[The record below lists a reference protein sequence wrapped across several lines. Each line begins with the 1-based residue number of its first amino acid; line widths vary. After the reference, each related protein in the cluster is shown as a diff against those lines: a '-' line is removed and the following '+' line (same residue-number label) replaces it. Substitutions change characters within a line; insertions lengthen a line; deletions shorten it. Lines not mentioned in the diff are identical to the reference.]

1 MNDEIVALLKV
12 HDYFHGLGDETLQ
25 EIAGASQLSQ
35 YDAGAVVHNAN
46 QPLTSVCFVMKGRLK
61 AVRVDSHDREQFFR
75 TIERGEQ
82 YGMMIGALAEPVP
95 IRAIALEP
103 TTILSMDFE
112 QSMELT
118 FRRQDLR
125 RHWLRTFARSLQKHF
140 FGATPARSPNLIA
153 VFHESPATRPVAHK
167 LVQRLQSLGEEICVL
182 SDTDA
187 WRALPGVRFRAL
199 LEAGRLLELNDVRQ
213 QVAEWHQAK
222 RIMIEV
228 EAGRNQDWYERLV
241 ATADSVLWFV
251 RSGDVEPAIQR
262 MQALD
267 VSSRGW
273 REKISLVWVLEE
285 GRTAAPAVPKLRDFA
300 GRDFKIAEAA
310 VSSRWGPTLSNGL
323 ERLVHHVRGVRV
335 GVALGGG
342 AARGMSHLGVL
353 KALEQNGIVVDAIAG
368 TSAGAMTGVV
378 YSAGLDCDYSANAF
392 ATDLQ
397 LPWIFRQLPSG
408 DYWYLLHKYR
418 RGQFDPML
426 RNYLR
431 DWTLAQLPIPCCT
444 VTVDLVSGQSVV
456 REQGDAVHAILE
468 SINLP
473 GLSLPI
479 CRNGQALVDG
489 GLVNNIPAN
498 VLASLGCN
506 FVIAVSVTAKIE
518 HRFGDNKPDTPTLRM
533 KSPSTL
539 KTILRSLLVQN
550 HNLNDIGVRAADV
563 VIAPDVTGFD
573 LTAFMRARELAA
585 VGEQAALAQIPRIQ
599 QLLTRLDP
607 ELFRFQS
614 R

>member
-1 MNDEIVALLKV
+1 
-12 HDYFHGLGDETLQ
+12 
-25 EIAGASQLSQ
+25 
-35 YDAGAVVHNAN
+35 
-46 QPLTSVCFVMKGRLK
+46 
-61 AVRVDSHDREQFFR
+61 
-75 TIERGEQ
+75 
-82 YGMMIGALAEPVP
+82 
-95 IRAIALEP
+95 
-103 TTILSMDFE
+103 
-112 QSMELT
+112 
-118 FRRQDLR
+118 
-125 RHWLRTFARSLQKHF
+125 
-140 FGATPARSPNLIA
+140 
-153 VFHESPATRPVAHK
+153 
-167 LVQRLQSLGEEICVL
+167 
-182 SDTDA
+182 
-187 WRALPGVRFRAL
+187 
-199 LEAGRLLELNDVRQ
+199 
-213 QVAEWHQAK
+213 
-222 RIMIEV
+222 
-228 EAGRNQDWYERLV
+228 
-241 ATADSVLWFV
+241 
-251 RSGDVEPAIQR
+251 
-262 MQALD
+262 MQTLD
-267 VSSRGW
+267 VPSRGW

-285 GRTAAPAVPKLRDFA
+285 GRTAVPAVPKLRDFA
-300 GRDFKIAEAA
+300 GRDFKITESA
-310 VSSRWGPTLSNGL
+310 VSSPWGPTLSNGL

-353 KALEQNGIVVDAIAG
+353 KALEQNGIVIDAIAG

-397 LPWIFRQLPSG
+397 PPWVFRRLPSG

-418 RGQFDPML
+418 RGHFDPML
-426 RNYLR
+426 RNYLH
-431 DWTLAQLPIPCCT
+431 DWTLAQLPIPCYT
-444 VTVDLVSGQSVV
+444 VAVDLVSGQSVV

-573 LTAFMRARELAA
+573 LTAFMRAKELAV

-599 QLLTRLDP
+599 QLLTRLDS
-607 ELFRFQS
+607 ELFRFKSPQI
-614 R
+614 